1 MLFDEL
7 VIESE
12 NGVLHLKDGF
22 ESFVLLW
29 LRPLMLR
36 EFGVLPRVDSEFSD
50 LGQIKF
56 TVLVVSNFTSSLPL
70 IITVNI
76 ILQDFL

>member
-1 MLFDEL
+1 
-7 VIESE
+7 
-12 NGVLHLKDGF
+12 
-22 ESFVLLW
+22 
-29 LRPLMLR
+29 MLR